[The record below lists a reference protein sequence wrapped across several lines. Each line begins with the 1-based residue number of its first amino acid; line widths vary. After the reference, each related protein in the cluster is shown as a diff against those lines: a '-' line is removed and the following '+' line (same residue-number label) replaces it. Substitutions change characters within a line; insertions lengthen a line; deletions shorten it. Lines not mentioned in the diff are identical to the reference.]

1 MISREKSAEDRQK
14 EREAKYDQEVAE
26 ARIERAL
33 VRYQRFLYAPHG
45 SQERK
50 PKER

>member
-1 MISREKSAEDRQK
+1 MISREKSAENRQK
-14 EREAKYDQEVAE
+14 EREAEYDQKLAE

-33 VRYQRFLYAPHG
+33 VQYQRHISTPPG

-50 PKER
+50 PKAR